1 MHGFYLL
8 TWTVTLNR
16 DPVDPSDHEPTWLW
30 ICCPETLVT
39 KWRWPTSRWK
49 KKQAAWRWTG
59 NLWLREIEVVMR
71 KENCHVYQGTLNT
84 ESPFH
89 PHCCALIQEHH
100 TSPSSPHHFTI
111 HILIPST
118 CCHLA
123 VTLLSFHHPHR
134 TVTSVFIVHISPS
147 SFFTYIFSVILLTL
161 WFLYLMVPLSSIYPY
176 FYLYIPLSSRDPHL
190 FFLGSPCY
198 DFGGLTPNP
207 LQSLKSFVRYC

>member
-16 DPVDPSDHEPTWLW
+16 DPEDPSDHEPTWLW

-39 KWRWPTSRWK
+39 RWRWPTSRWK

-59 NLWLREIEVVMR
+59 NLWLREIKVVMR
-71 KENCHVYQGTLNT
+71 KENCHVCQGTLNT

-89 PHCCALIQEHH
+89 LHCCALTQVHH
-100 TSPSSPHHFTI
+100 TSPSSPHHFTV

-123 VTLLSFHHPHR
+123 VTLLSFHRPLSYRHFCFRCSYFP
-134 TVTSVFIVHISPS
+134 FIIFHLYLFSHTAYPIVPLFNGFTFFDIS
-147 SFFTYIFSVILLTL
+147 ILL
-161 WFLYLMVPLSSIYPY
+161 FIYP
-176 FYLYIPLSSRDPHL
+176 PL
-190 FFLGSPCY
+190 
-198 DFGGLTPNP
+198 
-207 LQSLKSFVRYC
+207 